1 MISMGIE
8 TDVAMAMDEDEE
20 KDGRKIDEDNGI
32 DRGGGGQER
41 KKEQNKQS

>member
-1 MISMGIE
+1 
-8 TDVAMAMDEDEE
+8 MDQCPGYVKSNRR

-32 DRGGGGQER
+32 DRGGEGQER